1 MIPGFYTYQLRHNVS
16 SKQII
21 EPGLTAINKVLAALG
36 NPHKALRVIHVAGTN
51 GKGSTVAYTAALC
64 QAHGLTTGTFMS
76 PAILDVHDQIQLNGH
91 AITPAEMATIF
102 EQLTPFSNQLTEFE
116 LLTVVALLYFVQQG
130 VDVAVIEAG
139 LGGLEDATN
148 VVVPVASII
157 TSIALEHTRFLGTTL
172 AQIAQHKGGIIKQAP
187 AIVGRVPQEAEQV
200 LRALA
205 KDVPYYQI
213 GEAIQVT
220 PTTYAFEQVTLCH
233 LTRALQGV
241 HQADNMALAITAF
254 LQLGVP
260 LDEEIAR
267 RVIATTTLPA
277 RFEEVL
283 PNVFFDGAHNVASAT
298 QLVATIKKNYPATPV
313 TFIVGILAD
322 KAIEEVLRLLEQVSQ
337 QFYFVS
343 FANER
348 AADAQEVMLL
358 SQATHKA
365 VLTDVADF
373 LKQERE
379 GITIVT
385 GSLYL
390 LADLRKVII

>member
-76 PAILDVHDQIQLNGH
+76 PAILDVHDQIQLNGR

-205 KDVPYYQI
+205 KDVSYYQI

-220 PTTYAFEQVTLCH
+220 PTTYTFEQVTLCH

-283 PNVFFDGAHNVASAT
+283 PNVFFDGAHNAASAT

-358 SQATHKA
+358 SQATHKE